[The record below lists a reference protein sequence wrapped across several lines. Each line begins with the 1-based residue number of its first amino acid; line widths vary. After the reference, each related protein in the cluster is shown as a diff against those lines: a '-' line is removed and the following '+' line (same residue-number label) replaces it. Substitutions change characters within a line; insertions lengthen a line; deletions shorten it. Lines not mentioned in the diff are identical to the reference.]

1 MKKENEALN
10 EESQAQ
16 EVEIATLKSELE
28 KTTAATETEEQLG
41 SNGYGTW
48 VEANSR
54 DLNAQLM
61 EAEKPEQG

>member
-1 MKKENEALN
+1 M
-10 EESQAQ
+10 
-16 EVEIATLKSELE
+16 EIATLKSELE